1 MDFDVVIVEFSS
13 TLPYNKMREF
23 FENLYLGAPHGVLPC
38 GAFGLRRR
46 TTSSYSTTRCV
57 LFRRDQIR

>member
-1 MDFDVVIVEFSS
+1 MDFAVVIVEFSS

-23 FENLYLGAPHGVLPC
+23 FENLYLG
-38 GAFGLRRR
+38 GLRRR